1 MKRQGPTW
9 ISGLPPIL
17 PIVNTTFGIGYEK
30 RVVTGPPCVGLHC
43 VPFGT
48 DGCKNRSYST
58 LPRLEVFSGGPI
70 SKKIMPVVRPTSGLI
85 PTGTMLCKNISGS
98 SAFPRSNGVLGPSSD
113 GLARGGALLHES
125 YRRRIHV
132 VLLVQFRYCFDFTF
146 LCDISSRLSFY
157 IGSQLIA
164 QFDNFPCL
172 CD

>member
-70 SKKIMPVVRPTSGLI
+70 IKEIMPMVRPTLGLI
-85 PTGTMLCKNISGS
+85 PTDTMVCKNISGS

-113 GLARGGALLHES
+113 SLAG
-125 YRRRIHV
+125 RRRTVARIISAADPRGSACAV
-132 VLLVQFRYCFDFTF
+132 SILFR
-146 LCDISSRLSFY
+146 LHILM
-157 IGSQLIA
+157 
-164 QFDNFPCL
+164 
-172 CD
+172 